1 MKECAA
7 LGHAVAHWSFLEEK
21 ILQATLGIAAEF
33 RPTDPPDARQ
43 HAFRTY
49 SVVVEQIPSGAAQT
63 YYMAIRDR
71 IAAENSFGQKLVHGI
86 RSYDVA
92 DPDFLIVKK
101 PSAGGLYSATA
112 QWRSHRRVCLPRR
125 STFHEIGLP

>member
-7 LGHAVAHWSFLEEK
+7 LGHAVAQWSFLEEK

-71 IAAENSFGQKLVHGI
+71 IAAENSFPPETCARHPVLRRG
-86 RSYDVA
+86 RS
-92 DPDFLIVKK
+92 
-101 PSAGGLYSATA
+101 GL
-112 QWRSHRRVCLPRR
+112 SHRQKAQRWGALLSDCSMAIASSSLLTASINFP
-125 STFHEIGLP
+125 

>member
-71 IAAENSFGQKLVHGI
+71 IAAENSFRQKLVHGI
-86 RSYDVA
+86 RSY
-92 DPDFLIVKK
+92 FLIVKK
-101 PSAGGLYSATA
+101 PSARGLYSATA

-125 STFHEIGLP
+125 STFHEIWFTLTI